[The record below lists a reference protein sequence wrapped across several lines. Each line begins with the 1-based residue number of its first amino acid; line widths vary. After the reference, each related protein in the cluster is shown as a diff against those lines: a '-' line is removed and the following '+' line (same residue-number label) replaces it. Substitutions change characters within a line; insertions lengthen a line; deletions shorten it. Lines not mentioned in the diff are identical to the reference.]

1 MNNNSDLNYNKK
13 ISERI
18 LRILDLTGLEIKGI
32 AALTGK
38 SIDIFY
44 AVISCRRP
52 LSQDLARVIGKSLN
66 FDGSIIFD
74 MNTPIPMTIKNSSN
88 LLQFRQEHINNKDFF
103 INTWTNDK
111 DSAFI
116 KKHLIYSG
124 YFSTPRYAWEVNRK
138 LERLGRKLDSD
149 LLSKQLKYFV
159 KKEILESKKA
169 ALKLKKGGFGKRMVD
184 LYWQKKKRR

>member
-1 MNNNSDLNYNKK
+1 YLFILVMNNNSDLNYNKK

-18 LRILDLTGLEIKGI
+18 VYILDLTELEIKGI
-32 AALTGK
+32 AAITGK

-74 MNTPIPMTIKNSSN
+74 INTPIPGAIKKSSN
-88 LLQFRQEHINNKDFF
+88 LLQFRRDHINNKDFF
-103 INTWTNDK
+103 IDTWTNDK
-111 DSAFI
+111 DSVFI
-116 KKHLIYSG
+116 KKHLIYTG

-138 LERLGRKLDSD
+138 LEHLGRKLDSD
-149 LLSKQLKYFV
+149 LLSKQLKYF
-159 KKEILESKKA
+159 EIGRA
-169 ALKLKKGGFGKRMVD
+169 
-184 LYWQKKKRR
+184 